1 MIEIVI
7 PTLKRLSKQITL
19 SNIPD
24 EHKRF
29 ATLVVQPQEENE
41 AKKIH
46 DRVFVLSGNDI
57 GFAKTIK
64 EITYEWSVNR
74 ASKFWILDDDLSF
87 MYNDLTDDGWKKSKL
102 SDQQFASMIGET
114 EEWISQGIL
123 HGGIG
128 TTWEPP
134 SPSKY
139 PFNTNCRIMTNKFYN
154 GLVLA
159 EYWKEIDWD
168 GCCGAEDFY
177 VNLQLLTRGFENRV
191 WFKYVVSPSDT
202 NADGGCSTYRDVAY
216 HNNAM
221 ETLKTK
227 FPEFVTLKE
236 KVQTTGPWKGQS
248 KLAAT
253 IMWKRAYESSQK
265 SSLEGFFNG

>member
-24 EHKRF
+24 EYKRS

-41 AKKIH
+41 VKKIH

-139 PFNTNCRIMTNKFYN
+139 PFNTNCRIMTNKF
-154 GLVLA
+154 
-159 EYWKEIDWD
+159 
-168 GCCGAEDFY
+168 
-177 VNLQLLTRGFENRV
+177 
-191 WFKYVVSPSDT
+191 
-202 NADGGCSTYRDVAY
+202 
-216 HNNAM
+216 
-221 ETLKTK
+221 
-227 FPEFVTLKE
+227 
-236 KVQTTGPWKGQS
+236 
-248 KLAAT
+248 
-253 IMWKRAYESSQK
+253 
-265 SSLEGFFNG
+265 